1 MSVIPR
7 EAKWLNLEYLFNRLF
22 SWLEQLWI
30 LIKN

>member
-22 SWLEQLWI
+22 DWLRQFGL
-30 LIKN
+30 